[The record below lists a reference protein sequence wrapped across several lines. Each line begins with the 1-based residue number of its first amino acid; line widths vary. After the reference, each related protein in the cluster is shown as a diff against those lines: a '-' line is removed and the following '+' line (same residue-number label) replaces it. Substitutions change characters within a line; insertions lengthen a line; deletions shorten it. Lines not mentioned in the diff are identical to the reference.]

1 MYFIIAPFVLTG
13 LFLKLINNKKE
24 RDKLNNEFSSLLQ
37 EKDSINLILNKFKNK
52 ITEQADTNGT
62 DRYQKEQRK

>member
-24 RDKLNNEFSSLLQ
+24 RDKLNNEFSSFLQ

-52 ITEQADTNGT
+52 ITEQADTNET
-62 DRYQKEQRK
+62 DRYQKGQYK

>member
-1 MYFIIAPFVLTG
+1 MYLIIAPFVLTG

-37 EKDSINLILNKFKNK
+37 AKDSINLILNKFKNK
-52 ITEQADTNGT
+52 IFNV
-62 DRYQKEQRK
+62 